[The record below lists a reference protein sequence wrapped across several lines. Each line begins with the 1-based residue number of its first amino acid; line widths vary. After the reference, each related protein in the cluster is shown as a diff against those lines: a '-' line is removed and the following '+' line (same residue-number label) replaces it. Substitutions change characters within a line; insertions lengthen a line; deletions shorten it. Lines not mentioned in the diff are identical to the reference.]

1 MVPPPPSPP
10 ATLFW
15 QTGAAGDPWWERR
28 PKLRGVNV
36 GGWLVLAPWIN
47 TALFRAHPPAA
58 AAGGGV
64 PAADAADS
72 EFALCRRLGAV
83 AAAAVLGAHRRDWLG
98 AADFRAMA
106 AAGLN
111 AVRLP
116 VGYWGVLPP
125 RARGGPRRRPTAAV
139 DPYVGPVWAHL
150 DAALGWAA
158 AARLGVLLDLHAH
171 PGGQSGEAHS
181 GRARGRAW
189 TAEDWDVETALDAVT
204 ALAGRYGGAASADGS
219 SSTATPPAL
228 LGLSV
233 VNEPDEAIPPDVLLA
248 FYRRA
253 YAAARAGGLRAETVA
268 FVVDGNPFRPDRL
281 AAGGYVA
288 RATGLRGDNLV
299 LDVHAYQCFGEGWA
313 AASVADIL
321 RTWARAADGSG
332 GSGAGERVAELAAAG
347 RTHDRWVVV
356 GEWSLRLPWAGA
368 GVAAELAS
376 ARAPAAAAA
385 AAARAFGEAQVRG
398 MAAAG
403 VEGWFFWTWKVDACA
418 AEPWWDFRECLR
430 RGWLD
435 PAWWGPDAGVG

>member
-1 MVPPPPSPP
+1 MAPPPPSPP

-36 GGWLVLAPWIN
+36 GGWLVLEPWIN

-58 AAGGGV
+58 AGV
-64 PAADAADS
+64 GSVPVGDVADS
-72 EFALCRRLGAV
+72 EYALCMRLGAA
-83 AAAAVLGAHRRDWLG
+83 AAAAVLGAHRRDWLA
-98 AADFRAMA
+98 AADFHAMA

-111 AVRLP
+111 AVRVP
-116 VGYWGVLPP
+116 VGYWGVLP
-125 RARGGPRRRPTAAV
+125 RAARGGRRGRPAAA
-139 DPYVGPVWAHL
+139 DPYVGPVWTHL
-150 DAALGWAA
+150 DDALGWAA

-171 PGGQSGEAHS
+171 PGGQSGEAHT
-181 GRARGRAW
+181 GRARGSRW
-189 TAEDWDVETALDAVT
+189 SVVDWDVETALDAV
-204 ALAGRYGGAASADGS
+204 AAVAGRYGAAAAAAADGS
-219 SSTATPPAL
+219 SGTPPAL

-233 VNEPDEAIPPDVLLA
+233 VNEPDEHFPPDVLLA

-253 YAAARAGGLRAETVA
+253 YAATRAGGLRAETVA

-281 AAGGYVA
+281 VPGGYVA

-299 LDVHAYQCFGEGWA
+299 VDVHAYHCFGAGWA

-321 RTWARAADGSG
+321 RTWEPAAGGGGS
-332 GSGAGERVAELAAAG
+332 SGAGERVAELAAAG
-347 RTHDRWVVV
+347 RMLDRWVVV

-368 GVAAELAS
+368 GAAAELA
-376 ARAPAAAAA
+376 AAPAVAAD
-385 AAARAFGEAQVRG
+385 AAARAFGRAQVRG

-403 VEGWFFWTWKVDACA
+403 VEGWFFWTWKTDACA
-418 AEPWWDFRECLR
+418 AEPWWDFCECLR

-435 PAWWGPDAGVG
+435 PAWW